1 MKKKIEEAIS
11 HIKESEQ
18 ISQESKPA
26 IIQKLEEWREE
37 EHAVNDIAVRF
48 EQWWAEVEP
57 IFAELGWI

>member
-1 MKKKIEEAIS
+1 MKKKIEETIS
-11 HIKESEQ
+11 HIQDSDK

-48 EQWWAEVEP
+48 EQWWAEIEP
-57 IFAELGWI
+57 IFAELGWV